1 MIFYND
7 NALYPCRVLD
17 RHITEGTLPE
27 GDIYYGDIEKI
38 GRSILS
44 HYHSHHLFAGIG
56 GIPFGLRMG
65 GWQDEWPI
73 LTAGFPCQPV
83 SYAGKKLAQA
93 DPRWLWPEVVRVLC
107 MVRPPV
113 VLLENT
119 PGILSRGMGDVLRD
133 LAACGYDAKWRV
145 LAAADVGAPH
155 LRERV
160 WIVAYPNSVRH
171 EAKRQIR
178 EWVAETVGGSGT
190 MADTAH
196 QRDVW
201 GDGSLRENAESARRW
216 DHHRDRAQANDGR
229 EWWAAEPDVGRV
241 VDGLPNRVDRI
252 KALGNAVVPQV
263 VAALVPWIVE
273 GMPDD

>member
-83 SYAGKKLAQA
+83 SYAGKQLAQG
-93 DPRWLWPEVVRVLC
+93 DPRWLWPEVVRVLRV
-107 MVRPPV
+107 VRSPI

-119 PGILSRGMGDVLRD
+119 PGLLNRGMEDVLRD
-133 LAACGYDAKWRV
+133 LARCGYDAKWRV
-145 LAAADVGAPH
+145 FSAYSVGAPH
-155 LRERV
+155 RRERV
-160 WIVAYPNSVRH
+160 WVAAYAMEDSDGVRL
-171 EAKRQIR
+171 EKSWEYRAASYKRSTDTTPISSGWDIESDVDR
-178 EWVAETVGGSGT
+178 VA
-190 MADTAH
+190 H
-196 QRDVW
+196 
-201 GDGSLRENAESARRW
+201 
-216 DHHRDRAQANDGR
+216 
-229 EWWAAEPDVGRV
+229 
-241 VDGLPNRVDRI
+241 GLPNRVDRV

-263 VAALVPWIVE
+263 VAALVPWILE
-273 GMPDD
+273 EAKL